1 MSRLA
6 VPDVRRQDGSMSLTR
21 ADRQLAAAQIRRVL
35 DMVDT
40 GDLSADGPIAVATV
54 RRLEGVLL
62 ALDGLDADRRVPS
75 TPAHPEP

>member
-1 MSRLA
+1 
-6 VPDVRRQDGSMSLTR
+6 MSLPR
-21 ADRQLAAAQIRRVL
+21 AERMQAAAQLRRVL

-62 ALDGLDADRRVPS
+62 ALGAIDADGREQRG
-75 TPAHPEP
+75 TGDIPEP